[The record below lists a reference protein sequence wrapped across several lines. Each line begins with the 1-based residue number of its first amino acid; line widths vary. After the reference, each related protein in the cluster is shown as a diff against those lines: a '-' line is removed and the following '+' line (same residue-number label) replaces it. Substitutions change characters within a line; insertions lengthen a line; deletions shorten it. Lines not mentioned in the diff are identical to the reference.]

1 MDGQSGQSALGAFLQ
16 ARRSRLRPEDIGLD
30 TYGERRRV
38 PGLRREEL
46 ALLAGVS
53 ASYYARLEQG
63 HSHNASPEVLDAIA
77 QALCLDETERLHLRD
92 LAGAAVRRRRPARR
106 PPPER
111 VDAPTR
117 TLLDSMPDVPAV
129 VTGRRADVLAWN
141 PLGHALFAG
150 HLDPS
155 APERSA
161 DRPNMARFLFLDA
174 HARDL
179 YLTWESK
186 ARAVVAN
193 LRYAVGRHPDD
204 ALLASLIGE
213 LSMKSAEFAKMWADH
228 RVRPCTIAEHK
239 MRHPLVGP
247 MTVTQQALNLSDD
260 QVLVVATAPAGSEGR
275 TTLRLL
281 AQATTAPT
289 TITHAVWAG
298 NHTDS

>member
-1 MDGQSGQSALGAFLQ
+1 MDGQRGQGGQGGQGPLGAFLQ

-46 ALLAGVS
+46 AMLAGVS

-63 HSHNASPEVLDAIA
+63 HSHNASPEVLDALA
-77 QALCLDETERLHLRD
+77 HALRLDEAERLHLRD
-92 LAGAAVRRRRPARR
+92 LAGVAVRRRPARR

-111 VDAPTR
+111 VDVQTR

-155 APERSA
+155 APERPA
-161 DRPNMARFLFLDA
+161 GRPNMARLLFLDA
-174 HARDL
+174 HTRDL
-179 YLTWESK
+179 YITWEAK

-193 LRYAVGRHPDD
+193 LRHAVGRHPDD

-213 LSMKSAEFAKMWADH
+213 LSMNSAEFATMWADH
-228 RVRPCTIAEHK
+228 RVRPCTIAEHE
-239 MRHPLVGP
+239 MRHPLVGSL
-247 MTVTQQALNLSDD
+247 TVTQQALGISDD

-275 TTLRLL
+275 TALQLL
-281 AQATTAPT
+281 AQATAAPT
-289 TITHAVWAG
+289 TVPAVTG
-298 NHTDS
+298 P